1 MVNIAQGEAKCYIFH
16 ETLTKSCMYISYKRS
31 SSVLSIL
38 LCFTF
43 KEVLTKYTLKF
54 NALSTH
60 LLNKLGRWKHYGQY
74 GYGHSS
80 LL

>member
-1 MVNIAQGEAKCYIFH
+1 MRLSPRAVCIFH
-16 ETLTKSCMYISYKRS
+16 TKEAVA
-31 SSVLSIL
+31 SVLSIL
-38 LCFTF
+38 LCSTF